1 MEVID
6 LNGGGLKDGKKRN
19 EELLNKLSVKNK
31 KKRRLPGNQGTVNPI
46 KYKYIEGSGTQITYD
61 LKFKFFF

>member
-31 KKRRLPGNQGTVNPI
+31 KKRRLPGN
-46 KYKYIEGSGTQITYD
+46 
-61 LKFKFFF
+61 